1 MSAKKYLLF
10 ILVLFMSQLT
20 ATGSMMLMKYHLSK
34 TLSLKE
40 TLTLEKVCK
49 LSEGN
54 RNVVVVLIDSLYEQD
69 SKNKKTTKTKRK

>member
-10 ILVLFMSQLT
+10 ILILFVSPF
-20 ATGSMMLMKYHLSK
+20 GSMMFVKYHLSK

-40 TLTLEKVCK
+40 TLTLEKVCR

-54 RNVVVVLIDSLYEQD
+54 RNVVMVLIDSLYEQD
-69 SKNKKTTKTKRK
+69 IRNKKTKTKRG

>member
-10 ILVLFMSQLT
+10 ILVLFVSPLT
-20 ATGSMMLMKYHLSK
+20 VLGSMMFMKYHLSK

-40 TLTLEKVCK
+40 TLTLEKVCR

-54 RNVVVVLIDSLYEQD
+54 RNVVMVLIDSLYEQD
-69 SKNKKTTKTKRK
+69 VKNKKTKAKRG